1 VIDFAFSNGGSE
13 AGPAWGSALLA
24 PLAPDA
30 LTPFTGSLL
39 TEVAARAWYLY
50 YDRLG
55 FGPAPRAKVVRLH
68 DGRPFVNLTLSAT
81 LDAENAGITPPVVR
95 IDGAARPLLAWE
107 KPGLLAGIK
116 LARGAKKIEE
126 TLRQLQQELPA
137 ITAKTAAWQQRVAGL
152 RWSQAEVLQI
162 MEEIEHV
169 GAAALL
175 PYFAARHNLEW
186 AYRRLLAL
194 LAPRSESEAAALLV
208 QALGGAAPTVELEMA
223 QQVQRLG
230 EHAASQPAV
239 RAWLRAGVFDA
250 WQTSL
255 PPGAFADE
263 LQAFM
268 AQYGQ
273 RGLQEG
279 EIAAPRW
286 VEAPGLLFTAIRA
299 CAEGAPAP
307 GVVPPADPQPL
318 LAAIDGKV
326 RKEAQQLVTQMQA
339 LLTMQSQSLHAVA
352 YMLAGTR
359 QWALAAAREALS
371 DHRITALDAIFFYEV
386 EEVKEMMTG
395 EWNVSDL
402 GAIHATAAARQQAL
416 AGWRRIV
423 PPGLIWGE
431 RAAMLSASGLPAAVG
446 SVNGSAFPAEAIT
459 ALPADAILVAQ
470 QPESAA
476 AILLPAARAFV
487 TAQGSPLDPLCV
499 CARSLGRPG
508 VVAAGA
514 AITNVAPVARVA
526 VDGAQGKVTIL

>member
-1 VIDFAFSNGGSE
+1 MIDFVFSDGGSE
-13 AGPAWGSALLA
+13 AGPVWGSALLA

-30 LTPFTGSLL
+30 LTPFAGSLL
-39 TEVAARAWYLY
+39 TEIAARAWYLY

-55 FGPAPRAKVVRLH
+55 FGPTSRAGAVRLH
-68 DGRPFVNLTLSAT
+68 AGRPFVNLTLSAT
-81 LDAENAGITPPVVR
+81 LDAENAGVAPPVVR
-95 IDGAARPLLAWE
+95 IDGSARPLLAWE
-107 KPGLLAGIK
+107 KPGLLAGMK

-126 TLRQLQQELPA
+126 TLRLLQQELPA

-162 MEEIEHV
+162 MEEIEPV
-169 GAAALL
+169 GAAVML
-175 PYFAARHNLEW
+175 PYFAARRNLEW

-194 LAPRSESEAAALLV
+194 LAPRPEAEAAALLV

-223 QQVQRLG
+223 QHVQRLG
-230 EHAASQPAV
+230 QRAASQPAV
-239 RAWLRAGVFDA
+239 RAWLTAGAYDA

-273 RGLQEG
+273 RGLCEG

-286 VEAPGLLFTAIRA
+286 NEAPAALFAAIRA

-307 GVVPPADPQPL
+307 GAAQPADPQPL
-318 LAAIDGKV
+318 LAAVAGKA
-326 RKEAQQLVTQMQA
+326 RKEAQQLVAQMQA
-339 LLTMQSQSLHAVA
+339 LLTMQSQALHAIA

-359 QWALAAAREALS
+359 RWALAAAREALV
-371 DHRITALDAIFFYEV
+371 DHRITTPDAIFFYEV

-395 EWNVSDL
+395 EWNISDR
-402 GAIHATAAARQQAL
+402 GGIHATAEARQQAL
-416 AGWRRIV
+416 AGWRRT
-423 PPGLIWGE
+423 PPSALIWGE
-431 RAAMLSASGLPAAVG
+431 RAATAAATGMPAAAG
-446 SVNGSAFPAEAIT
+446 RAEGSAALVTETIS
-459 ALPADAILVAQ
+459 LPADAILVAP

-476 AILLPAARAFV
+476 AILLPATRAFV
-487 TAQGSPLDPLCV
+487 TAQGSLLDPLCA

-514 AITNVAPVARVA
+514 AITTVAPAARVA
-526 VDGAQGKVTIL
+526 VDGALGKVTIL